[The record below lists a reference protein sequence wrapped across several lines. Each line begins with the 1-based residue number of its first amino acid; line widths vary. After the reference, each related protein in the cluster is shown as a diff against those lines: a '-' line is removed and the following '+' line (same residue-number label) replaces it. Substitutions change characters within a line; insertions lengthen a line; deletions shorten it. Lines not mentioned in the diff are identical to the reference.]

1 MNWWQAFP
9 AIAVA
14 ALLMSLPGFVLARA
28 LGAKG
33 FASAAMSPLAS
44 CGLIGLAGVV
54 GGLLRLDWGLLSYLL
69 VTAVCTGLAFLL
81 RRFFRDRV
89 APVAPA
95 SAAPGVQWAAILG
108 GMAAGSALIVN
119 RLLPAIGKPG
129 NFAQVYDNIF
139 HLNAIRYILETGN
152 ASSLTLGRMLS
163 PDAGIAIYP
172 SVWHSLAALVAQLTN
187 NDVFVSE
194 NAVIVAVSALLWP
207 FACIMLVRGIV
218 GPRVLPLVV
227 AGALSG
233 GFWMFPFQM
242 LQWGPLYPNTLAYSL
257 LPLALLILVGLFK
270 AGRERF
276 LDDVSLWSFLIIA
289 VAALFLSQ
297 PNGATA
303 LLAFS
308 VPFIAG
314 LWFSQ
319 LRARIRAKA
328 GFRSIA
334 FVVLWGLA
342 SAAAFLIVWQALL
355 LSFDTWKPSR
365 TLEQAVGDVATGTL
379 LGGGDTMFASF
390 AALVGIITIIWRRR
404 GGWIIAC
411 GLIAAALYTV
421 AVVMYQGRFR
431 HFTIG
436 SWYQDPYRLAALVPL
451 FMIVLA
457 SVGADGLVSAVR
469 GLLRRIAAKRPAGRR
484 LGLPEFRGSASLYA
498 VAAAAVL
505 ALALSTLVDHVR
517 SPGLSVV
524 TTKITKTYSFAPG
537 WAVSSD
543 EFALMSRLDS
553 TVPKDAVIGVNP
565 FNGGPLA
572 FAISGRHV
580 TQYHLSPGPDAD
592 LRKIA
597 KDITTAQA
605 GTETCKLAEKEHVR
619 YILDFGR
626 FYMLN
631 FVEARAYPAFVDV
644 LTTPGAKV
652 ELVDQ
657 QGAAKLYKIDAC

>member
-14 ALLMSLPGFVLARA
+14 ALLMFLPGFVLARA

-54 GGLLRLDWGLLSYLL
+54 GGLVRLDWGLPSYLL
-69 VTAVCTGLAFLL
+69 VTAVCTGLAVLL
-81 RRFFRDRV
+81 RRFFKGRV
-89 APVAPA
+89 TAVAPA
-95 SAAPGVQWAAILG
+95 SVPPTVQWVAILG
-108 GMAAGSALIVN
+108 GLAAGSALIFN

-187 NDVFVSE
+187 NNVFVSE

-227 AGALSG
+227 AGVLSG
-233 GFWMFPFQM
+233 GFWIFPFQL

-257 LPLALLILVGLFK
+257 LPLALLVLVGLFN

-297 PNGATA
+297 PNGVTA

-308 VPFIAG
+308 VPLIAAA
-314 LWFSQ
+314 WFTQ

-328 GFRSIA
+328 GSRSIA
-334 FVVLWGLA
+334 LVVLWGLA
-342 SAAAFLIVWQALL
+342 SAAAFLVVWQALL
-355 LSFDTWKPSR
+355 LSYDNWKPSR
-365 TLEQAVGDVATGTL
+365 TLSDAVGDVATGTL
-379 LGGGDTMFASF
+379 LGGGETMVASV
-390 AALVGIITIIWRRR
+390 AAVLGILTILWRRK

-411 GLIAAALYTV
+411 ALIAAALYIV
-421 AVVMYQGRFR
+421 AAYMYQGRFR
-431 HFTIG
+431 HFTTG

-451 FMIVLA
+451 FMIVLGG
-457 SVGADGLVSAVR
+457 VGADGLVSAVR
-469 GLLRRIAAKRPAGRR
+469 GLLRRISAKRPARR
-484 LGLPEFRGSASLYA
+484 QIGLPEFRGSAGLYA
-498 VAAAAVL
+498 VAAAAIF
-505 ALALSTLVDHVR
+505 ALALSNLVDRYHG
-517 SPGLSVV
+517 PGLAAVSAQIQ
-524 TTKITKTYSFAPG
+524 KSYSFVPG
-537 WAVSSD
+537 WVVSND

-565 FNGGPLA
+565 FNGGALA

-597 KDITTAQA
+597 MNLTTSQPGSATCQLAAKD
-605 GTETCKLAEKEHVR
+605 HVR
-619 YILDFGR
+619 YFLDFGH

-631 FVEARAYPAFVDV
+631 FVDAQAYPAFDNGQA
-644 LTTPGAKV
+644 TPGAKV

-657 QGAAKLYKIDAC
+657 QGAAKLYKVNAC

>member
-14 ALLMSLPGFVLARA
+14 ALLMFLPGLMLARA

-69 VTAVCTGLAFLL
+69 VTAICTGLAFLL
-81 RRFFRDRV
+81 RRSLKGRV
-89 APVAPA
+89 AAVAPA
-95 SAAPGVQWAAILG
+95 SVAPSVQWAAILG
-108 GMAAGSALIVN
+108 GMVAGSTLILN

-163 PDAGIAIYP
+163 PESGIAIYP

-194 NAVIVAVSALLWP
+194 NAVVVAVSALLWP

-218 GPRVLPLVV
+218 GPRILPLVV

-233 GFWMFPFQM
+233 GFWMFPFQL

-257 LPLALLILVGLFK
+257 LPLALLVLVGLFRV
-270 AGRERF
+270 GRERF
-276 LDDVSLWSFLIIA
+276 LDDVSLWSFLLIA

-297 PNGATA
+297 PNGVTA

-308 VPFIAG
+308 VPLIAAA
-314 LWFSQ
+314 WFSQ
-319 LRARIRAKA
+319 MRARIRAKA
-328 GFRSIA
+328 GKRAIA
-334 FVVLWGLA
+334 LTVLWGVA
-342 SAAAFLIVWQALL
+342 SAAAFLVVWQALL
-355 LSFDTWKPSR
+355 LDFDSWKPSR

-379 LGGGDTMFASF
+379 LGGGETMVASV
-390 AALVGIITIIWRRR
+390 AALVGILTIVWRRR
-404 GGWIIAC
+404 GGWIIGCA
-411 GLIAAALYTV
+411 LIAAALYTV

-469 GLLRRIAAKRPAGRR
+469 GWLRSIAAKRSSGRR
-484 LGLPEFRGSASLYA
+484 PGLPEFRGSGALYA
-498 VAAAAVL
+498 VAAAAIL
-505 ALALSTLVDHVR
+505 ALALSTLVDRVH
-517 SPGLSVV
+517 SPGLAAVS
-524 TTKITKTYSFAPG
+524 TKIKNSYSFVPG

-572 FAISGRHV
+572 YAISGRHV
-580 TQYHLSPGPDAD
+580 TQYHISPGPDAD

-597 KDITTAQA
+597 MDLTTSQKGA
-605 GTETCKLAEKEHVR
+605 ETCQLAEKEHVR

-626 FYMLN
+626 FYILN
-631 FVEARAYPAFVDV
+631 FVEAQAYPAFDNV
-644 LTTPGAKV
+644 LATPGAKV
-652 ELVDQ
+652 ELVDH
-657 QGAAKLYKIDAC
+657 QGAAKLYKVNAC

>member
-1 MNWWQAFP
+1 MSWWQAFP

-69 VTAVCTGLAFLL
+69 TTAVCTGLAFLL
-81 RRFFRDRV
+81 RRVVGGRV
-89 APVAPA
+89 PAVAPA
-95 SAAPGVQWAAILG
+95 SVAPAVQWAAILG
-108 GMAAGSALIVN
+108 GMAAGSAPIVN

-139 HLNAIRYILETGN
+139 HLNAIRYILDTGN

-207 FACIMLVRGIV
+207 FACIMLVRGVV

-257 LPLALLILVGLFK
+257 LPLALLVLVGLFRV
-270 AGRERF
+270 GRERF
-276 LDDVSLWSFLIIA
+276 LDVVSLWSFLVIA

-308 VPFIAG
+308 VPLIAA

-319 LRARIRAKA
+319 LRARILAKA
-328 GFRSIA
+328 GFKPIA
-334 FVVLWGLA
+334 FVVVWGLA

-355 LSFDTWKPSR
+355 LSYDTWKPSR
-365 TLEQAVGDVATGTL
+365 TLEQALGDVATGTL
-379 LGGGDTMFASF
+379 LGGGDTMVASI
-390 AALVGIITIIWRRR
+390 AALLGIITIIWRRR

-421 AVVMYQGRFR
+421 AVVTDQGGLR
-431 HFTIG
+431 HFAIG

-451 FMIVLA
+451 FLIVLA
-457 SVGADGLVSAVR
+457 GVGADGLVSAVR
-469 GLLRRIAAKRPAGRR
+469 GLLRRIAPSRSAGRR
-484 LGLPEFRGSASLYA
+484 LGSAEFRGSASLYA
-498 VAAAAVL
+498 VAAASIL
-505 ALALSTLVDHVR
+505 ALALSTLVDHVQG
-517 SPGLSVV
+517 PGLNAVS
-524 TTKITKTYSFAPG
+524 TKIKKTYSFSPG

-543 EFALMSRLDS
+543 EFALMSRLDA

-565 FNGGPLA
+565 ANGGSLA

-580 TQYHLSPGPDAD
+580 TQYHLSPPPDAD
-592 LRKIA
+592 LREIA
-597 KDITTAQA
+597 KDVTTAQP
-605 GTETCKLAEKEHVR
+605 GTETCQLAKKEHVR
-619 YILDFGR
+619 YILDFGHV
-626 FYMLN
+626 YMFN
-631 FVEARAYPAFVDV
+631 FVEAHSYPAFVDV
-644 LTTPGAKV
+644 LTRPGAKV
-652 ELVDQ
+652 ELVDR
-657 QGAAKLYKIDAC
+657 QGAAKLFKINAC

>member
-14 ALLMSLPGFVLARA
+14 ALLMFLPGLVLARA

-54 GGLLRLDWGLLSYLL
+54 GGLLRLGWGLFSYLL
-69 VTAVCTGLAFLL
+69 VTAICTGVAFLL
-81 RRFFRDRV
+81 RRFLSGRV
-89 APVAPA
+89 TPVAPA
-95 SAAPGVQWAAILG
+95 SVAPAVQWAAILG
-108 GMAAGSALIVN
+108 GMVAGSALIVS
-119 RLLPAIGKPG
+119 RLLPAIGRPG

-194 NAVIVAVSALLWP
+194 NAVVVAVSALLWP

-233 GFWMFPFQM
+233 GFWMFPFQL

-257 LPLALLILVGLFK
+257 LPLALLVLVGLFR

-276 LDDVSLWSFLIIA
+276 LDDVSLWSFLVIA

-297 PNGATA
+297 PNGVTA

-308 VPFIAG
+308 VPLIAAA
-314 LWFSQ
+314 WFSQ
-319 LRARIRAKA
+319 MRARIRAKA
-328 GFRSIA
+328 GFRPIA
-334 FVVLWGLA
+334 LTVLWGVA
-342 SAAAFLIVWQALL
+342 SAAAFLVVWQALL
-355 LSFDTWKPSR
+355 LDFDSWKPSR

-379 LGGGDTMFASF
+379 LGGGETMVASV

-411 GLIAAALYTV
+411 ALIAAALYVV

-469 GLLRRIAAKRPAGRR
+469 GWLRRIAAKRSTGRR
-484 LGLPEFRGSASLYA
+484 LGLPEFRGSGSLYA
-498 VAAAAVL
+498 VAAAAIL
-505 ALALSTLVDHVR
+505 ALALSTLVDRVH
-517 SPGLSVV
+517 SPGLAAVS
-524 TTKITKTYSFAPG
+524 TKIKNSYSFVPG

-565 FNGGPLA
+565 FNGGTLA

-597 KDITTAQA
+597 MDLTTSQKGA
-605 GTETCKLAEKEHVR
+605 ETCRLAEKEHVR

-626 FYMLN
+626 FYILN
-631 FVEARAYPAFVDV
+631 FVEAQAYPAFDNV
-644 LTTPGAKV
+644 LATPGAKV
-652 ELVDQ
+652 ELVDH
-657 QGAAKLYKIDAC
+657 QGAAKLYKVNAC

>member
-1 MNWWQAFP
+1 MNWGQAFP

-14 ALLMSLPGFVLARA
+14 ALLMFLPGLVLARA

-54 GGLLRLDWGLLSYLL
+54 GGLLRLGWGLFSYLL

-81 RRFFRDRV
+81 RRFLRGRV

-95 SAAPGVQWAAILG
+95 SAAPAVQWAAILG
-108 GMAAGSALIVN
+108 GMVAGSVLILT

-129 NFAQVYDNIF
+129 NFGQVYDNIF

-172 SVWHSLAALVAQLTN
+172 SVWHSLAALVAQLTSS
-187 NDVFVSE
+187 DVFVSE

-207 FACIMLVRGIV
+207 FACIMLVRGIT

-233 GFWMFPFQM
+233 GFWMFPFQL

-257 LPLALLILVGLFK
+257 LPLALLVLVGLFR

-276 LDDVSLWSFLIIA
+276 LDDVSLWSFLLIA

-297 PNGATA
+297 PNGVTA

-308 VPFIAG
+308 VPLIAAA
-314 LWFSQ
+314 WFSQ
-319 LRARIRAKA
+319 LRVRVRTKA
-328 GFRSIA
+328 GFRPIA
-334 FVVLWGLA
+334 LVVLWGFA
-342 SAAAFLIVWQALL
+342 SAAAFLLVWQALL
-355 LSFDTWKPSR
+355 LNFDSWKPSR
-365 TLEQAVGDVATGTL
+365 TLDQAVGDVATGTL
-379 LGGGDTMFASF
+379 LGGGETMVASV
-390 AALVGIITIIWRRR
+390 AALLGIITIIWRRR

-411 GLIAAALYTV
+411 GLIAAALYVV

-451 FMIVLA
+451 FMIVLG
-457 SVGADGLVSAVR
+457 SVGADGLVTAVR
-469 GLLRRIAAKRPAGRR
+469 GWLRRIASKRSTGRR
-484 LGLPEFRGSASLYA
+484 LGLPEFRGSGSLYA
-498 VAAAAVL
+498 IAAAAIL
-505 ALALSTLVDHVR
+505 ALALSTLVSSVH
-517 SPGLSVV
+517 SPGLDAIS
-524 TTKITKTYSFAPG
+524 TKIKNSYSYYPG

-543 EFALMSRLDS
+543 EFALMSRLDA

-565 FNGGPLA
+565 FNGGTLA
-572 FAISGRHV
+572 YAISGRHV
-580 TQYHLSPGPDAD
+580 TQYHLSPGPDED

-597 KDITTAQA
+597 MDVTTSQTGA
-605 GTETCKLAEKEHVR
+605 ETCRLAEQEHVH

-626 FYMLN
+626 FYILN
-631 FVEARAYPAFVDV
+631 FVEAQAYPAFDNVAA
-644 LTTPGAKV
+644 TPGAKV
-652 ELVDQ
+652 ELVDH
-657 QGAAKLYKIDAC
+657 QGAAKLYKITAC

>member
-14 ALLMSLPGFVLARA
+14 ALLMFLPGFVLARA

-54 GGLLRLDWGLLSYLL
+54 GGLVRLDWSLFSYLL
-69 VTAVCTGLAFLL
+69 VTAVCTGLAIVL
-81 RRFFRDRV
+81 RRFVKERV

-95 SAAPGVQWAAILG
+95 SVAPAVQWVAILG
-108 GMAAGSALIVN
+108 GLVAGSTLILN
-119 RLLPAIGKPG
+119 RLLPAVGKPG

-187 NDVFVSE
+187 NNVFVSE

-227 AGALSG
+227 AGVLSG
-233 GFWMFPFQM
+233 SFWIFPFQL

-257 LPLALLILVGLFK
+257 LPLALLVLVGLFN

-276 LDDVSLWSFLIIA
+276 LDNVSLWSFLIIA

-297 PNGATA
+297 PNGVTA

-308 VPFIAG
+308 VPLIAVA
-314 LWFSQ
+314 WFTQ

-328 GFRSIA
+328 GARSIA
-334 FVVLWGLA
+334 LVVLWGLA
-342 SAAAFLIVWQALL
+342 SAAVFLVIWQALL
-355 LSFDTWKPSR
+355 LSYDNWKPSR
-365 TLEQAVGDVATGTL
+365 TLSDAVNDVATGSL
-379 LGGGDTMFASF
+379 LGGGETMVASVA
-390 AALVGIITIIWRRR
+390 AALGILTILWRRK

-411 GLIAAALYTV
+411 ALIAAALYIV
-421 AVVMYQGRFR
+421 AVYMHQGRFR
-431 HFTIG
+431 HFTTG

-457 SVGADGLVSAVR
+457 GVGADGLVSAVR
-469 GLLRRIAAKRPAGRR
+469 GWLRRISAQRPSGRR
-484 LGLPEFRGSASLYA
+484 LGLPEFRGSAGLYA
-498 VAAAAVL
+498 VAAAAIL
-505 ALALSTLVDHVR
+505 ALALSNLVDRYHG
-517 SPGLSVV
+517 PGLATVSNQIQ
-524 TTKITKTYSFAPG
+524 KSYSFAPG
-537 WAVSSD
+537 WVVSDD

-565 FNGGPLA
+565 FNGGALA

-580 TQYHLSPGPDAD
+580 TQYHLSPDPDAE
-592 LRKIA
+592 LRTIA
-597 KDITTAQA
+597 KDVTTAQP
-605 GTETCKLAEKEHVR
+605 GSETCKLATKDHVR
-619 YILDFGR
+619 YILDFGQ

-631 FVEARAYPAFVDV
+631 FPVAGAYPAFVNV
-644 LTTPGAKV
+644 ATTPGAKV